1 VIQLKS
7 VSKRLED
14 EINKIAKDKNV
25 RDLAFKILN
34 FEIETFDLNKKKYTK
49 EYEEMIE
56 SCLRDD

>member
-1 VIQLKS
+1 MIQLKS